1 MGRNG
6 KNVVGAGAE
15 RNNNNIVGNLS
26 LTYSV
31 YHIRHI
37 SYGTYRMTNK
47 QT

>member
-1 MGRNG
+1 MRSQ
-6 KNVVGAGAE
+6 NVAE